1 MDIHLGQTAR
11 NLRLSLGL
19 TQRAA
24 AEALGISF
32 VHLCNIEKNRAAPS
46 QTLIDR
52 YRELWGVDLH
62 VVAWCSRGNVELL
75 PKPLRKAAADL
86 DKVWRDYVNSLVD
99 DEEEAR
105 VSS

>member
-1 MDIHLGQTAR
+1 MDIRLGQTAR
-11 NLRLSLGL
+11 ELRLSLGL

-32 VHLCNIEKNRAAPS
+32 VHLCNVEKNRAAPS
-46 QTLIDR
+46 QALIDR

-62 VVAWCSRGNVELL
+62 VLAWCSRGNENLL
-75 PKPLRKAAADL
+75 PKSLRSAAAEL
-86 DKVWRDYVNSLVD
+86 DMAWRNYVNSLID
-99 DEEEAR
+99 DEDKAR